1 MPMKDSVVFSN
12 GQVVLDNQLILADL
26 VLAQGKIQTIL
37 APGAASGDNVVDMS
51 GRLILPG
58 FIDCHTHGG
67 IGIDVNHAT
76 KSDLLKLSTYF
87 ASCGTTC
94 YLPTVLTD
102 TCDKTT
108 ECLLE
113 ITAAMQSQSVD
124 VQGSHILGA
133 HLEGPY
139 LCPEYRGSMPLS
151 LLRNPSWEEFCIWQA
166 AANGSIRLMTIA
178 PELDGAIE
186 FIARI
191 TEKGVIASLGHSG
204 ATYEAAIACIK
215 AGASSTTHTFNG
227 MKLLHQHDP
236 GVLGAALESDIYC
249 EMICDGRHLH
259 PGTIR
264 LLLKT
269 KGPERVIAVTDS
281 IMAAGL
287 GDGAYKLGVN
297 DVVVIDGDARLADG
311 SSRAGSTL
319 TMIKAFH
326 NILNFTGKSIP
337 EVSSLM
343 SANPARMLGIDSF
356 KGQIKPGF
364 DADLVVLDSEMTLQE
379 TWVAGSCCFSLR

>member
-26 VLAQGKIQTIL
+26 VIAQGKILAIL
-37 APGAASGDNVVDMS
+37 APGTSSGDNVVDLS

-67 IGIDVNHAT
+67 MGIDVNHAT
-76 KSDLLKLSTYF
+76 KSDLLKLSTFF
-87 ASCGTTC
+87 ASCGTTA

-102 TCDKTT
+102 TCEQTT

-113 ITAAMQSQSVD
+113 IAAAMQSQSVT
-124 VQGSHILGA
+124 VQGVQILGA

-151 LLRNPSWEEFCIWQA
+151 LLRNPSWEEFSIWQA
-166 AANGSIRLMTIA
+166 AANDAIRLMTIA
-178 PELDGAIE
+178 PELDGAEE
-186 FIARI
+186 FVARI

-204 ATYEAAIACIK
+204 ATNEVAIACIQ
-215 AGASSTTHTFNG
+215 AGATSTTHTFNG
-227 MKLLHQHDP
+227 MKLLHQHEP
-236 GVLGAALESDIYC
+236 GILGAALESDIYC

-259 PGTIR
+259 PGIVR

-269 KGPERVIAVTDS
+269 NGPERIIAVTDS

-287 GDGAYKLGVN
+287 GDGQVDSRSISSHVCQSSK
-297 DVVVIDGDARLADG
+297 DARH
-311 SSRAGSTL
+311 R
-319 TMIKAFH
+319 F
-326 NILNFTGKSIP
+326 
-337 EVSSLM
+337 
-343 SANPARMLGIDSF
+343 
-356 KGQIKPGF
+356 
-364 DADLVVLDSEMTLQE
+364 LQRPDQ
-379 TWVAGSCCFSLR
+379 TRI